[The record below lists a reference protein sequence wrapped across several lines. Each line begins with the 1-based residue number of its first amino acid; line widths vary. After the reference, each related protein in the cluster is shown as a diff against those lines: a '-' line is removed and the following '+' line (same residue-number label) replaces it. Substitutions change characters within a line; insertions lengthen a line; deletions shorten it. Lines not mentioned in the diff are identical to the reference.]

1 MQLGRAF
8 CRLTVASS
16 FAGTALMASATGS
29 GRHRLHSLFV
39 SDGVDSH
46 VYPTAGVVAGFLKR
60 MCMPRSLLEDRQSR
74 PARQKLTDARLRPPG
89 SALSDSMMVFPIRY
103 SRACAGRRAAPIGNN
118 APRMAEL

>member
-29 GRHRLHSLFV
+29 GRHRLRSLSV

-60 MCMPRSLLEDRQSR
+60 MCMPRSLLEDRHSR
-74 PARQKLTDARLRPPG
+74 PAPQELTDAGLRPP
-89 SALSDSMMVFPIRY
+89 SSPPLDSKLRLPVPY
-103 SRACAGRRAAPIGNN
+103 QSTA
-118 APRMAEL
+118 